1 MKASYFF
8 IVGII
13 SCAMISFIGCSDDDE
28 TYKPVKKNQLYYDGH
43 TYDMT
48 PSVSYSPGSHRYSI
62 GLRPLY
68 TRDWDFHLFIDSTL
82 VGKTID
88 LTTPLTG
95 NIYADLGIDYIIGSP
110 INDYIGYMGMSMGDG
125 TMWGHIGSIDF
136 SEKQYNESIFKFG
149 TLRIDTNEPEFQMN
163 ISGILKDGKEF
174 NASLSF
180 PTKDIKIIV
189 PLYK

>member
-1 MKASYFF
+1 
-8 IVGII
+8 
-13 SCAMISFIGCSDDDE
+13 
-28 TYKPVKKNQLYYDGH
+28 
-43 TYDMT
+43 
-48 PSVSYSPGSHRYSI
+48 
-62 GLRPLY
+62 
-68 TRDWDFHLFIDSTL
+68 
-82 VGKTID
+82 
-88 LTTPLTG
+88 
-95 NIYADLGIDYIIGSP
+95 LGIDYIIGSP

-163 ISGILKDGKEF
+163 ISGILKDGKGF